1 MHLYVMRHGA
11 AEDSS
16 PTGKDRDRLLS
27 SKGRADVERAAAQL
41 RAAHGGPL
49 PRIVASPYL
58 RTRETA
64 EIVASVAGS
73 PSAEIDLRPELAP
86 DEDLPLLLVRGL
98 VETGEDALLVGHHPM
113 VIALL
118 RALVRDVGELPL
130 GLHPGMLVGVR
141 SLGTEAA
148 RAQVTGGFA
157 PTLVWKP

>member
-16 PTGKDRDRLLS
+16 PTGKDRDRPLS
-27 SKGRADVERAAAQL
+27 SRGRADVERAAAQL
-41 RAAHGGPL
+41 RDAHGGPL
-49 PRIVASPYL
+49 PRILASPYL

-64 EIVASVAGS
+64 EIVASVVGS
-73 PSAEIDLRPELAP
+73 PGAEIDLRDELAP
-86 DEDLPLLLVRGL
+86 DEDLPLPLVRSL

-113 VIALL
+113 VITLL

-141 SLGTEAA
+141 SLAA
-148 RAQVTGGFA
+148 RAAKAHVTGGFA
-157 PTLVWKP
+157 AMLVWKP